1 MWVKGCGYFLH
12 ANQDT
17 NNDVES
23 YDSYLKTNFLSD
35 QIKKCARRVDWLFYI
50 LLTIV
55 EPYYWFK
62 EILKKEGYLNN
73 YKKEKQLESSIE
85 KARRILDSDFKPHEI
100 ISNVYWVRSKTKP
113 NKKYLFTWYHTP
125 IL

>member
-1 MWVKGCGYFLH
+1 VFHKHEIYPLTCFFFNLGMWVKGCGYFPH
-12 ANQDT
+12 ANQET

-35 QIKKCARRVDWLFYI
+35 QRKKCAHRVDWLFYI

-55 EPYYWFK
+55 EPCYRFK

-85 KARRILDSDFKPHEI
+85 NNSR
-100 ISNVYWVRSKTKP
+100 
-113 NKKYLFTWYHTP
+113 
-125 IL
+125 